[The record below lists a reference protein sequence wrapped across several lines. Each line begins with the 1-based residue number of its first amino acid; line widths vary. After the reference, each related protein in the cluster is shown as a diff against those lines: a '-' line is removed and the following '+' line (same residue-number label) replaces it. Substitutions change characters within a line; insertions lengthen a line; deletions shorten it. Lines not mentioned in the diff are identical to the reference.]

1 MTSTGARGGP
11 STSWST
17 GGTVVSGRVP
27 PLAPFCSTRPETGC
41 SLRGL
46 APGQATV
53 LIAAGNAA
61 AGGLDGLGGTGKTH
75 LASALAREH
84 LDERAA
90 DLVVWIRATSR
101 DAVIGG
107 YARALRDVGAPVP
120 ADGPEQAA
128 GAFVDWLARTDR
140 PWLVVLDDL
149 SDPSAV
155 EGYWPRGAAGR
166 TLITT
171 EARDVG
177 KLPGSR
183 VMEVGT
189 LSHREALWYLSERLG
204 ADHDQR
210 MGAPDLVAELD
221 LLPIA
226 LGHAAAVLA
235 ETGMDCHR
243 YRELVAA
250 RRPPPGPNLAGR
262 QVSTVAATWSLSTEF
277 ADSLHPAGMA
287 GRALAFI
294 SVLGPHGIPGA
305 LLTSQAASAYITG
318 SGTMAPPDEAQTR
331 AAVFN
336 LARAGLVSIDAD
348 DAARTV
354 LAHSLV
360 QTIARQNLPDAE
372 REVVVRAA
380 ADALLQVWSGPDIS
394 EAVSQSLRDCTAQLR
409 QAAGAAL
416 WTPQCHPV
424 LVHAGQSLEAGGLAG
439 PAAAYWQAMLRIS
452 QAQLGPGHADTVR
465 FRDFLGAAFE
475 ASGHLDE
482 AIATYRNVVSD
493 LENTLGTRHP
503 ATLADRENLARAYRA
518 AGRPRDAI
526 ELAQQTV
533 VDCEQALGADH
544 PDTLA
549 ARGSLADGYLVAGRF
564 KEAIGERQRVL
575 AAWERLQGP
584 DHVDTI
590 GARADLAGAYRSA
603 SKLKDAIKQYERAL
617 KDRERVQ
624 GPAQPDTIA
633 TRRELALAYMLAG
646 RLAYSVE
653 QYERALA
660 DCEQV
665 FGPGNALTREIK
677 EDLDAAATYA
687 IAKVGIDLR
696 TPKPAQS

>member
-1 MTSTGARGGP
+1 MASTGSRGGP
-11 STSWST
+11 SGSWPA
-17 GGTVVSGRVP
+17 GGPAVSGRIP
-27 PLAPFCSTRPETGC
+27 PLAAFCSPRPETGC
-41 SLRGL
+41 SLRSL
-46 APGQATV
+46 PPGQATV
-53 LIAAGNAA
+53 LVAADHGAP
-61 AGGLDGLGGTGKTH
+61 GGLGGLGGTGKTH
-75 LASALAREH
+75 LAAALAREH
-84 LDERAA
+84 IDERVA
-90 DLVVWIRATSR
+90 DLVVWVTATGR

-107 YARALRDVGAPVP
+107 YAKALRDAGVP
-120 ADGPEQAA
+120 TAADGPEQDAA
-128 GAFVDWLARTDR
+128 AFTDWLAKTDR

-149 SDPSAV
+149 SDPAAI
-155 EGYWPRGAAGR
+155 EGYWPRGPAGR

-171 EARDVG
+171 GSRDVG
-177 KLPGSR
+177 QLPGSR
-183 VMEVGT
+183 VVSVGA
-189 LSHREALWYLSERLG
+189 LSHREALWCISEQLG

-226 LGHAAAVLA
+226 LGHAAAVIA

-243 YRELVAA
+243 YRALVAG
-250 RRPPPGPNLAGR
+250 RRPQPRSSPAGGHA
-262 QVSTVAATWSLSTEF
+262 STVAATWSLSTEF
-277 ADSLHPAGMA
+277 ADSLPPAGLA
-287 GRALAFI
+287 GRALALI
-294 SVLGPHGIPGA
+294 SMLGPHGIPGV

-318 SGTMAPPDEAQTR
+318 SGAMAPADEGQTR

-360 QTIARQNLPDAE
+360 QAIARQNLPDAE
-372 REVVVRAA
+372 RDAAARAA
-380 ADALLQVWSGPDIS
+380 ADALLQVWSGQDVP
-394 EAVSQSLRDCTAQLR
+394 ETVAQSLRDCTAQLR
-409 QAAGAAL
+409 QAAGAVL

-424 LVHAGQSLEAGGLAG
+424 LVQAGQSLEAGGLSG

-452 QAQLGPGHADTVR
+452 QGQLGPGHPDTVR

-482 AIATYRNVVSD
+482 AITTYRHVVTD
-493 LENTLGTRHP
+493 LENTLGARHP

-518 AGRPRDAI
+518 AGRSRDAV
-526 ELAQQTV
+526 ELARQTV

-564 KEAIGERQRVL
+564 KEAIGERQRAL
-575 AAWERLQGP
+575 AVWERVQGP
-584 DHVDTI
+584 DDADTI
-590 GARADLAGAYRSA
+590 AARADLAGAYRSA
-603 SKLKDAIKQYERAL
+603 GKHKDAIKHYERAL

-624 GPAQPDTIA
+624 GARQLDTIA

-646 RLAYSVE
+646 RLAYSVQ

-665 FGPGNALTREIK
+665 LGPGHPLTREIK
-677 EDLDAAATYA
+677 EDLDAAAAYG
-687 IAKVGIDLR
+687 INRVGIDLR
-696 TPKPAQS
+696 TRRNVQS

>member
-1 MTSTGARGGP
+1 MTISGAHGGP
-11 STSWST
+11 PGSWPA
-17 GGTVVSGRVP
+17 GGPTVSGRIP
-27 PLAPFCSTRPETGC
+27 PLADFASPRPETGC
-41 SLRGL
+41 SLRSL
-46 APGQATV
+46 APGQVTV
-53 LIAAGNAA
+53 LAAVDGGTAG
-61 AGGLDGLGGTGKTH
+61 GGLDGMAGTGKTH
-75 LASALAREH
+75 LAAALAREH
-84 LDERAA
+84 VDERAA
-90 DLVVWIRATSR
+90 DLVVWVSATGR
-101 DAVIGG
+101 DAVIGS
-107 YARALRDVGAPVP
+107 YAQALRNTGVP
-120 ADGPEQAA
+120 AAGEGPEQAA
-128 GAFVDWLARTDR
+128 AQFMDWLAKTDR

-149 SDPSAV
+149 SDPAAI

-171 EARDVG
+171 ESRNVGQVPGARVVPVG
-177 KLPGSR
+177 A
-183 VMEVGT
+183 
-189 LSHREALWYLSERLG
+189 LSHREALWYISERLG
-204 ADHDQR
+204 ANHDQR

-243 YRELVAA
+243 YRALVAG
-250 RRPPPGPNLAGR
+250 RRPQSGPGGR
-262 QVSTVAATWSLSTEF
+262 QAATVAATWSLSTEF
-277 ADSLHPAGMA
+277 ADSLPPTGLA
-287 GRALAFI
+287 GRALALI
-294 SVLGPHGIPGA
+294 SMLGPHGIPGV

-318 SGTMAPPDEAQTR
+318 SGAMAPADETQTR

-336 LARAGLVSIDAD
+336 LARAGLVSIDAG

-354 LAHSLV
+354 VAHSLI
-360 QTIARQNLPDAE
+360 QAIARQHLPDAE
-372 REVVVRAA
+372 RDLAARAA
-380 ADALLQVWSGPDIS
+380 ADALLQVWSGPEVP
-394 EAVSQSLRDCTAQLR
+394 EAVAQSLRDAAAQLR
-409 QAAGAAL
+409 QTAGATL

-424 LVHAGQSLEAGGLAG
+424 LVQAGQSLEADGLSG

-452 QAQLGPGHADTVR
+452 QRQLGPQHADTVR

-482 AIATYRNVVSD
+482 AIATYQHVVSD
-493 LENTLGTRHP
+493 LENTLGSRHP

-518 AGRPRDAI
+518 AGRSRDAI

-533 VDCEQALGADH
+533 IDCERALGPDH

-564 KEAIGERQRVL
+564 KDAIGERQRAL
-575 AAWERLQGP
+575 AAWERLQGS
-584 DHVDTI
+584 DDVDTI
-590 GARADLAGAYRSA
+590 TARADLAGAYRSA
-603 SKLKDAIKQYERAL
+603 DKLKDAIKQYERAL

-624 GPAQPDTIA
+624 GARQPDTIA

-665 FGPGNALTREIK
+665 LGPGHALTREIK
-677 EDLDAAATYA
+677 EDLDAAAAYA
-687 IAKVGIDLR
+687 MAKVGIDLR
-696 TPKPAQS
+696 TPKPAQN